1 MTRPPPFT
9 PADLDLRN
17 FPYMGLDVVRLRDS
31 VFAVVT
37 TGDEFR
43 AGVLLWAAAWHQVPA
58 ASLPNDDRLLANLA
72 GFGRN
77 VDDWLVVRDR
87 ALHGFIECDDGR
99 LYHPVVAEK
108 ALDAESTRLAYRAR
122 TAKATESRRASLRK
136 RDEHRDVDRDDHH
149 DDPHLMQRDVHQGKG
164 KERKGEEGKSSNKI
178 KTAVVVSTVPVK
190 KPEGP
195 ESTTKTT
202 EEPINSIEEISSA
215 RVTNNPLGTALPED
229 WIPDEAC
236 IEVARDHGMTDI
248 EGEVLRFQALNAQ
261 RGTFSQNWS
270 KTWTLWCAEF
280 KRRTAEKAAK
290 APPRVEVS
298 ANYEPTTRD
307 WDFAAKMY
315 RGNGRWNIQLG
326 PEPTSRACR
335 CPSDILTKYG
345 INLATDQ
352 TRGAPSMA
360 ADPK

>member
-1 MTRPPPFT
+1 
-9 PADLDLRN
+9 
-17 FPYMGLDVVRLRDS
+17 
-31 VFAVVT
+31 
-37 TGDEFR
+37 
-43 AGVLLWAAAWHQVPA
+43 
-58 ASLPNDDRLLANLA
+58 
-72 GFGRN
+72 
-77 VDDWLVVRDR
+77 
-87 ALHGFIECDDGR
+87 
-99 LYHPVVAEK
+99 
-108 ALDAESTRLAYRAR
+108 
-122 TAKATESRRASLRK
+122 
-136 RDEHRDVDRDDHH
+136 
-149 DDPHLMQRDVHQGKG
+149 
-164 KERKGEEGKSSNKI
+164 
-178 KTAVVVSTVPVK
+178 
-190 KPEGP
+190 
-195 ESTTKTT
+195 
-202 EEPINSIEEISSA
+202 
-215 RVTNNPLGTALPED
+215 LGTALPED